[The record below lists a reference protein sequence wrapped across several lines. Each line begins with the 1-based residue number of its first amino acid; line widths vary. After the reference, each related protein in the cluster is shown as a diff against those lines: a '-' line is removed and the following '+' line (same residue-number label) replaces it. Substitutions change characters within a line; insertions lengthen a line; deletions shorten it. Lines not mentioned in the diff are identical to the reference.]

1 MAINGNHDLSITG
14 LHHIHM
20 ISAMYQTMLCYQQF
34 SEVWD
39 MTAVLER

>member
-1 MAINGNHDLSITG
+1 MATNGNHYLSITG
-14 LHHIHM
+14 LYHINV